1 MASGEQAAGSV
12 STSNFPMARR
22 LKGLVSSLTR
32 KQCRSLVRI
41 LVASLLLII
50 IALLPL
56 GTWYTPRTATIVSFG
71 LYLIPYLIVGHDV
84 ILKAGRNIAS
94 GNLFDEN
101 FLMTVAT
108 LGAFAL
114 VLFPQA
120 EQHFAEGAS
129 VMLFYQ
135 VGEFFQAY
143 AVGKSR
149 KSIAEMMDIA
159 PDHAN
164 VERDGAL
171 VEVDP
176 EEVGVGDTIVVKPGE
191 RIPLDGIVIKGS
203 SQLDT
208 SALTGESAP
217 RGIVEGDEVLSGCI
231 NLSGVLSIRTT
242 RPFGESTVSRIL
254 ELVESASERKS
265 RTESVITRFARWYTP
280 TVVAVAV
287 LLSVL
292 PPLIFGYPW
301 ADWIQRG
308 LVFLVV
314 SCPCAFVIAVPL
326 SYFGGIGGASKA
338 GILIKGSN
346 YLEALARVDT
356 MVFDKTGTLTNGSF
370 GIVTVHP
377 VGPVSSEDLVR
388 YAAYA
393 EAYSNHP
400 IAKAV
405 RDAHGQSLEEAIIED
420 VVETG
425 GQGVSA
431 RVDGHSVRVGNDI
444 LMEQDGITDIP
455 PCDVVGTVVHVAV
468 DGRYLGYLVIAD
480 VVKEDAAQAIRDLH
494 ATGIK
499 HTVMLTGDRSEVAHA
514 VARDLDIDE
523 VHAELLPQDKVGLL
537 ESLMANRRGRQ
548 GLAFIGDGI
557 NDAPVL
563 TRADVGIAMGAMG
576 SDAAIEAA
584 DIVLMNDRPS
594 DIAKAVRVSRKTMRI
609 VWQNILFALGI
620 KFGVLILAAFGAA
633 NMWMAVFADVGV
645 TCIAVLNAMRAL
657 GIREARG

>member
-1 MASGEQAAGSV
+1 MATGEQAEGRVLPSAI
-12 STSNFPMARR
+12 PMKHR
-22 LKGLVSSLTR
+22 LRELAASLTR
-32 KQCRSLVRI
+32 KQRRSLRRI
-41 LVASLLLII
+41 LVASLLLVI

-56 GTWYTPRTATIVSFG
+56 DTWCTPETATLVSFG

-84 ILKAGRNIAS
+84 ILQAGRNIIS
-94 GNLFDEN
+94 GNIFDEN
-101 FLMTVAT
+101 FLMTMAT

-135 VGEFFQAY
+135 VGEFFQGY

-149 KSIAEMMDIA
+149 KSITEMMDIA

-164 VERDGAL
+164 IERDGTL

-176 EEVGVGDTIVVKPGE
+176 EEIAVGDTIVVKPGE
-191 RIPLDGIVIKGS
+191 RVPLDGVVVKGA

-208 SALTGESAP
+208 SALTGESMP
-217 RGIVEGDEVLSGCI
+217 RGIVTGDEVLSGCI
-231 NLSGVLSIRTT
+231 NLSGVLHVRTT
-242 RPFGESTVSRIL
+242 KPFGESTVSRIL

-265 RTESVITRFARWYTP
+265 RTENVITRFARWYTP
-280 TVVAVAV
+280 VVVVVAV
-287 LLSVL
+287 LLSIL
-292 PPLIFGYPW
+292 PPLILGYPW

-346 YLEALARVDT
+346 YLETLAHVDT
-356 MVFDKTGTLTNGSF
+356 MVFDKTGTLTDGSF
-370 GIVTVHP
+370 EIVAVHP
-377 VGPVSSEDLVR
+377 AGKASPDDLIR
-388 YAAYA
+388 YAAHA
-393 EAYSNHP
+393 EAYSMHP

-405 RDAHGQSLEEAIIED
+405 RAAYDHPLDETIIDD

-425 GQGVSA
+425 GHGVTA
-431 RVDGHSVRVGNDI
+431 QVNGHHVQVGNDI
-444 LMEQDGITDIP
+444 LMRESGIAGIP
-455 PCDVVGTVVHVAV
+455 TCEVVGTVIHVAV
-468 DGRYLGYLVIAD
+468 DGTYLGHLMIAD
-480 VVKEDAAQAIRDLH
+480 VVKEDAVRAIRDLH
-494 ATGIK
+494 SNGIK
-499 HTVMLTGDRSEVAHA
+499 RTVMLTGDRMD
-514 VARDLDIDE
+514 VARSVAQGLGIDE
-523 VHAELLPQDKVGLL
+523 VHAQLMPQDKVDLL
-537 ESLMANRRGRQ
+537 ETLLEDKRSGR
-548 GLAFIGDGI
+548 LAFIGDGI

-584 DIVLMNDRPS
+584 DIVLMNDKPS
-594 DIAKAVRVSRKTMRI
+594 DIAKAVRISRKTMRI
-609 VWQNILFALGI
+609 VWQNIIFALGI

-657 GIREARG
+657 SIRGTTG